1 MKKFAKVLMTVAGI
15 ILPGLVYG
23 NTLINESALAVNT
36 TASIDTVAN
45 NYAKLSVTAFCS
57 TVTVPAVS
65 LTDGRPS
72 TAAITVTNNAAL
84 TALASSNTIT
94 ISSNAACKYGWV
106 KINNA
111 YFVNPQDWAVA
122 IDTHNVGFST
132 QTAQNLANAINS
144 SASSATITAARS
156 GSLIFLASKS
166 SGSYFNSYT
175 LTSSSPAAFG
185 VSTTHFYNGRD
196 AAQLK
201 IANFTLTNGIQ
212 WFIGATAADT
222 AKSISS
228 AAVAFTGSVVIS
240 TWNGSVIYATS
251 TAIDKNSYA
260 IVSTTQAALTVS
272 SVAYLSNGFGIGNFQ
287 NGSASSVDLVT
298 DYISAVNAYPVGLP
312 VLYSTATGTNVRPLV
327 SQTTY
332 FVTAP
337 TSSKFKLATSRAN
350 AINGTAVNFTSFL
363 STGSVSYVLTPIA
376 YSAGNPASFK
386 WQLSNDAINW
396 FDAPIS
402 SVTIYSTAVST
413 GQAVNVGDANFKYY
427 RTVFTTS
434 DNGASAVKID
444 VQGK

>member
-1 MKKFAKVLMTVAGI
+1 MKKFAKVLMTVGAL

-23 NTLINESALAVNT
+23 NALINESALAVNT
-36 TASIDTVAN
+36 TAVIDTVAN
-45 NYAKLSVTAFCS
+45 NYAKISVTAFCS

-72 TAAITVTNNAAL
+72 TVAITVTDNNAL
-84 TALASSNTIT
+84 IALASSNTIT
-94 ISSNAACKYGWV
+94 ISSNAACKNEWIRLNGV
-106 KINNA
+106 

-132 QTAQNLANAINS
+132 QTAQNLANAING
-144 SASSATITAARS
+144 SASSATFTAVRS
-156 GSLIFLASKS
+156 GSMIYLATKS
-166 SGSYFNSYT
+166 SGSLLNAYT
-175 LTSSSPAAFG
+175 LTSSTPAALVPGSATF
-185 VSTTHFYNGRD
+185 FNGRD

-201 IANFTLTNGIQ
+201 LANFTLTNGIH
-212 WFIGATAADT
+212 WFKGANAAATAQ
-222 AKSISS
+222 SISS
-228 AAVAFTGSVVIS
+228 GIVAFTGGLIIS
-240 TWNGSVIYATS
+240 TWNGSVVYATS
-251 TAIDKNSYA
+251 TAIDKNSY
-260 IVSTTQAALTVS
+260 VVMSTTQSALTVS

-287 NGSASSVDLVT
+287 NGSASSVDLAT
-298 DYISAVNAYPVGLP
+298 DYISAANAYPVGLP
-312 VLYSTATGTNVRPLV
+312 VLYSTATGTNIRPLV

-350 AINGTAVNFTSFL
+350 AINGAAVNFTSFL